1 MFYHSG
7 FPLISLSHSDSG
19 RPAYQDQHSVSRR
32 SPPSATHSP
41 LMQSPLL
48 SLLRPLGN
56 LERWSAIRHT
66 LGYHNS
72 VTLAIALSP
81 AAADSLTPENVY
93 AALNNCLAAHAV
105 LSVTIIN
112 DPHFARI
119 PRLELSEVVTFCDV
133 TPDLEGP
140 LGGEASRGFG
150 NSGAGIYVGG

>member
-1 MFYHSG
+1 VTLEGLHTRINTLY
-7 FPLISLSHSDSG
+7 LAAAL
-19 RPAYQDQHSVSRR
+19 
-32 SPPSATHSP
+32 
-41 LMQSPLL
+41 LLL

-66 LGYHNS
+66 LGYYNS
-72 VTLAIALSP
+72 VTQVAIAPSP
-81 AAADSLTPENVY
+81 AAAGSLPLENVY

-112 DPHFARI
+112 DTHFARI

-133 TPDLEGP
+133 TPELEGP
-140 LGGEASRGFG
+140 LGEEASHGFG

>member
-1 MFYHSG
+1 VTLEGLHTRINTLYLAAALLP
-7 FPLISLSHSDSG
+7 PLT
-19 RPAYQDQHSVSRR
+19 A
-32 SPPSATHSP
+32 P

-81 AAADSLTPENVY
+81 AAAGSLTLENVY

-112 DPHFARI
+112 DTHFARI
-119 PRLELSEVVTFCDV
+119 PRLELSCDFLRC
-133 TPDLEGP
+133 D
-140 LGGEASRGFG
+140 AGFG
-150 NSGAGIYVGG
+150 GATGGRGIARLWKQWGRYMLADERSPHRTQGVV

>member
-1 MFYHSG
+1 VTLEGLHTRINTLYLAAALLL
-7 FPLISLSHSDSG
+7 PLT
-19 RPAYQDQHSVSRR
+19 A
-32 SPPSATHSP
+32 P

-81 AAADSLTPENVY
+81 AAAGSLTPENVY

-112 DPHFARI
+112 DTHFARI

-140 LGGEASRGFG
+140 LGEEALET
-150 NSGAGIYVGG
+150 AGQVYVLADERSPHRTQGVV